1 MNGMIELPENVLKL
15 QEMLKSCRMCPR
27 SCAVDRTAGQ
37 LGACRTTATVKI
49 SSSMPH
55 FGEEPALV
63 GTGGSGTIF
72 FCGCNLDCVFC
83 QNFELS
89 QMDTGKESSPGEIV
103 ELALQL
109 QEMGCE
115 NINFVTP
122 THVAFAVA
130 EVIIKAREKGLQKP
144 TVYNCGGYESV
155 ETLMFLEGLI
165 DIYMPDFKYADAEK
179 GFKYSSVK
187 EYPKAATAALKE
199 MYRQVGPLVRNARG
213 VAQKGVMVR
222 HLVMPNDLADSR
234 KVIEIV
240 AETAPGC
247 SINVMG
253 QYRPAYRAR
262 EYPELQEYPSSG
274 KIRELREYA
283 DQLGLRREGM
293 E

>member
-1 MNGMIELPENVLKL
+1 MSELPENVLKL
-15 QEMLKSCRMCPR
+15 REMLKNCRMCPR
-27 SCAVDRTAGQ
+27 SCAVDRTAGE

-49 SSSMPH
+49 SSAMPH

-63 GTGGSGTIF
+63 GGGGSGTIF

-83 QNFELS
+83 QNFEIS
-89 QMDTGKESSPGEIV
+89 QMDTGKECSPEEIV
-103 ELALQL
+103 ELALRL

-130 EVIIKAREKGLQKP
+130 EVVIKAREKGLHKP

-155 ETLMFLEGLI
+155 ETLMCLKGLI
-165 DIYMPDFKYADAEK
+165 DIYMPDFKYAEAEK
-179 GFKYSSVK
+179 GFRYSGVK

-199 MYRQVGPLVRNARG
+199 MYRQVGPLARNAEG
-213 VAQKGVMVR
+213 AAQKGVMVR
-222 HLVMPNDLADSR
+222 HLVMPHDLVASR

-240 AETAPGC
+240 AAAAPGS

-253 QYRPAYRAR
+253 QYHPAYRAR
-262 EYPELQEYPSSG
+262 EYPELQDYPGSEQ
-274 KIRELREYA
+274 IRELREYA
-283 DQLGLRREGM
+283 DELGLHREGM

>member
-1 MNGMIELPENVLKL
+1 
-15 QEMLKSCRMCPR
+15 MCPR
-27 SCAVDRTAGQ
+27 CCAVDRTAGQ
-37 LGACRTTATVKI
+37 LGACRTTASVKV
-49 SSSMPH
+49 SSATPH

-63 GTGGSGTIF
+63 GQGGSGTIF

-89 QMDTGKESSPGEIV
+89 HMDTGKECSSEKIV
-103 ELALQL
+103 ELALRL
-109 QEMGCE
+109 QEIGCE

-122 THVAFAVA
+122 THVAHVIA
-130 EVIIKAREKGLQKP
+130 EVIVTGRKKGLAKP

-155 ETLMFLEGLI
+155 ETLRYLEGLI
-165 DIYMPDFKYADAEK
+165 DIYMPDFKYAEAEK
-179 GFKYSSVK
+179 GFKYSGVK

-199 MYRQVGPLVRNARG
+199 MYRQVGPLVKDAQG
-213 VAQKGVMVR
+213 VARKGVMVR
-222 HLVMPNDLADSR
+222 HLVMPNDIADSR

-240 AETAPGC
+240 AATAPGC

-262 EYPELQEYPSSG
+262 EYPELLDYPNSRQ
-274 KIRELREYA
+274 IRELREYA
-283 DQLGLRREGM
+283 DEMGLHREGM

>member
-1 MNGMIELPENVLKL
+1 MSELPENVLKL
-15 QEMLKSCRMCPR
+15 REMLKNCRMCPR
-27 SCAVDRTAGQ
+27 SCAVDRTAGE

-49 SSSMPH
+49 SSAMPH

-63 GTGGSGTIF
+63 GGGGSGTIF

-83 QNFELS
+83 QNFEIS
-89 QMDTGKESSPGEIV
+89 QMDTGKKCSPEEIV
-103 ELALQL
+103 ELALRL

-130 EVIIKAREKGLQKP
+130 EVVIKGREKGLHKP

-155 ETLMFLEGLI
+155 ETLMCLKGLI
-165 DIYMPDFKYADAEK
+165 DIYMPDFKYAEAEK
-179 GFKYSSVK
+179 GFRYSGVK

-199 MYRQVGPLVRNARG
+199 MYRQVGPLARNAEG
-213 VAQKGVMVR
+213 AAQKGVMVR
-222 HLVMPNDLADSR
+222 HLVMPHDLVASR

-240 AETAPGC
+240 AAAAPGS

-253 QYRPAYRAR
+253 QYHPAYRAR
-262 EYPELQEYPSSG
+262 EYPELQDYPGSEQ
-274 KIRELREYA
+274 IRELREYA
-283 DQLGLRREGM
+283 DELGLHREGM

>member
-1 MNGMIELPENVLKL
+1 MSELPEKILQL

-27 SCAVDRTAGQ
+27 CCAVDRTAGQ
-37 LGACRTTATVKI
+37 LGACRTTEKVKVSSATL
-49 SSSMPH
+49 H

-63 GTGGSGTIF
+63 GGGGSGTIF
-72 FCGCNLDCVFC
+72 FSGCNLDCVFC
-83 QNFELS
+83 QNFDLS
-89 QMDTGKESSPGEIV
+89 QMDTGKECNPGEIV
-103 ELALQL
+103 AFALRL

-122 THVAFAVA
+122 THVAHMVA
-130 EVIIKAREKGLQKP
+130 EVIIKAREKDLTKP

-155 ETLMFLEGLI
+155 ETLMLLEGLI
-165 DIYMPDFKYADAEK
+165 DIYMPDFKYAEAEK
-179 GFKYSSVK
+179 GFKYSGVK
-187 EYPKAATAALKE
+187 EYPKAATSALKE
-199 MYRQVGPLVRNARG
+199 MYRQVGPLVRNAQG

-222 HLVMPNDLADSR
+222 HLVMPNDIAGSR

-262 EYPELQEYPSSG
+262 EYPELQDYPSSE

-283 DQLGLRREGM
+283 DDLGLHREGM